1 MFAGKLVATVG
12 GLDTVEIPA
21 LSKFFFRDKSLLSLV
36 WSHPFLLHQYYLDS
50 VKALKKAKEK
60 RRKGNGKRQQ
70 QKEVSNFMAQ
80 IGPSWYR
87 GLVDPTVDGDLP
99 ELSHKTELL
108 FAILDAAEALGDKVV
123 VFSQSLLVL
132 DLLERFLAKKVNPFL
147 AEDDE
152 ENLGWHK
159 NVDYFRI
166 DGAVDCDD
174 RAELIKDFNNIENRR
189 ARLMLVSTRA
199 GGLGVNLVGANRA
212 VLFDA
217 SFNPATDLQAVFRVY
232 RLGQDKPVFI
242 YRLIS
247 YGTMEAKVYKRQVQ
261 KQSLSRRVVDEHSV
275 VRHYKA
281 QELEEMYKL
290 DADYGDLEDR
300 DFELDFAPV
309 LEAKPDPLLSGLLL
323 SLMNGQRRDG
333 QVVLGLHEHDD
344 LLERGGFVEE
354 DSESSESSESSLLG
368 KEVDDEDSEE

>member
-50 VKALKKAKEK
+50 VKALKKAKK
-60 RRKGNGKRQQ
+60 RKGNGKRQQ

-87 GLVDPTVDGDLP
+87 GLVDPAVDGDLP

-108 FAILDAAEALGDKVV
+108 FAILDAADALGDKVV

-132 DLLERFLAKKVNPFL
+132 DLLERFLSKKANPFL
-147 AEDDE
+147 AEDENE

-159 NVDYFRI
+159 DADYFRI

-290 DADYGDLEDR
+290 DADYGELEDR

-309 LEAKPDPLLSGLLL
+309 LEAKPDDLLSGVLL
-323 SLMNGQRRDG
+323 SLMNQRRDG

-344 LLERGGFVEE
+344 LLEKGGFVEE
-354 DSESSESSESSLLG
+354 DSESSESSLLG
-368 KEVDDEDSEE
+368 KEDDDENSEE

>member
-36 WSHPFLLHQYYLDS
+36 WSHPILLHQYYLDS

-60 RRKGNGKRQQ
+60 KRKGNGKRQQ

-87 GLVDPTVDGDLP
+87 GLVDPALDGDLP
-99 ELSHKTELL
+99 ELSHKTEVL
-108 FAILDAAEALGDKVV
+108 FAILDAADALGDKVV

-132 DLLERFLAKKVNPFL
+132 DLLERFLLKKANSFL

-152 ENLGWHK
+152 EENGGWHK

-261 KQSLSRRVVDEHSV
+261 KQSLSLRVVDEHSV

-290 DADYGDLEDR
+290 DADYGELEDR

-309 LEAKPDPLLSGLLL
+309 LEAKPDDLLSGVLN
-323 SLMNGQRRDG
+323 SLMTQRRDG

-344 LLERGGFVEE
+344 LLEKGGFVEE
-354 DSESSESSESSLLG
+354 DSESSESSLLG
-368 KEVDDEDSEE
+368 KEDDDEDSEE